1 MPFEIKADMKIAPV
15 CRRILEE
22 QEKLLLDEKTNKG
35 NTEISDLYLN
45 EIKDKKIVPRKS
57 FKTWPLETKD
67 DIILLGKHYFFFFLT
82 IINLFTINY

>member
-67 DIILLGKHYFFFFLT
+67 DIILLGKHYFFFFFD
-82 IINLFTINY
+82 NN

>member
-67 DIILLGKHYFFFFLT
+67 DIILLGKHYFFFFD
-82 IINLFTINY
+82 NN

>member
-67 DIILLGKHYFFFFLT
+67 DIILLGKHYFFFF
-82 IINLFTINY
+82 